1 MKMKKKVLENPKFPS
16 KEHLQQEFQFLMM
29 NLLMLNNLIYSLES
43 DIAWVLLSAVENNV
57 VQEKLSTICI
67 KEI

>member
-16 KEHLQQEFQFLMM
+16 KEYLQQEFQFLMM

-57 VQEKLSTICI
+57 L
-67 KEI
+67 

>member
-16 KEHLQQEFQFLMM
+16 KEYLQQEFQFLMM

-57 VQEKLSTICI
+57 LEEKLSTICI